1 MTEIPV
7 TSETRG
13 AVRVLRMNRP
23 EKKNALTAAMYGALA
38 AGISSAAADE
48 ACRAVLILGVPGAFC
63 AGNDLSDFLAAAM
76 GGRQTNEVF
85 DFLMALA
92 TTPKPLVAGVDGTA
106 VGVGVT
112 MLFHCDQVVASD
124 RSVFRTP
131 FTDLGLVPEAGS
143 SLIAPRYMGQQRA
156 FALLA
161 MGEAFDA
168 EAARA
173 AGFVGRIAKSD
184 DLEATAL
191 AVANAIAAK
200 PAGALAET
208 RRLLRGEPAD
218 IVARIRLEGEIF
230 RGRLKSDEARKAFE
244 AFFARR

>member
-1 MTEIPV
+1 MTEIPI
-7 TSETRG
+7 TAETRG

-23 EKKNALTAAMYGALA
+23 DKKNALTAAMYGALA
-38 AGISSAAADE
+38 AGINGATADA

-76 GGRQTNEVF
+76 GGRQTSEVF
-85 DFLMALA
+85 DFLTALA
-92 TTPKPLVAGVDGTA
+92 AAPKPLVAGVDGTA

-131 FTDLGLVPEAGS
+131 FTDLGLVPEAAS
-143 SLIAPRYMGQQRA
+143 SLIAPRYMGSQRA

-161 MGEAFDA
+161 LGEAFDA
-168 EAARA
+168 DAARS
-173 AGFVGRIAKSD
+173 AGFVGRVVKPD
-184 DLEATAL
+184 DLEASAL
-191 AVANAIAAK
+191 AVATAIAAK
-200 PAGALAET
+200 PAGALAEA
-208 RRLLRGEPAD
+208 RRLLRGDPAD
-218 IVARIRLEGEIF
+218 ILARMKLEGEIF
-230 RGRLKSDEARKAFE
+230 RDRLKSEEARKAFE